1 MYQHA
6 LVAAYQ
12 TDFYTGNH
20 CRAGTQTLHYVGH
33 RKINLGTKTYK
44 CFWKETRCFF
54 FTNAD
59 NFRKSGN
66 ITSVGSQF
74 GGQGGSPSKFN
85 C

>member
-1 MYQHA
+1 MLWWLPIKQIFILA
-6 LVAAYQ
+6 I
-12 TDFYTGNH
+12 T
-20 CRAGTQTLHYVGH
+20 VGLAH
-33 RKINLGTKTYK
+33 KLYIMWGIEKSIWVQKPTSAFGKRQDV
-44 CFWKETRCFF
+44 FF